1 VSALVLSLLKPNYVI
16 QIFHETEDELKNE
29 IRKIKKLLK
38 NEVFEIEIILAQEE
52 DKVNTLPFLK

>member
-1 VSALVLSLLKPNYVI
+1 MSALVLSLLKPNYVI